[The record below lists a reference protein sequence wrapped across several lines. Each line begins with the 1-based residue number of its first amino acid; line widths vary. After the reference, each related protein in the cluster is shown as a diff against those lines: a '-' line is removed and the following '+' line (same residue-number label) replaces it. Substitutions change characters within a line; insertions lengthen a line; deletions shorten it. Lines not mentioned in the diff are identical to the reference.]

1 MLLVLLESV
10 LGGGFYEGDFIIFR
24 PNVQEVLKFE

>member
-10 LGGGFYEGDFIIFR
+10 LGVEFYEGDFINFR
-24 PNVQEVLKFE
+24 PNVQETLKFE